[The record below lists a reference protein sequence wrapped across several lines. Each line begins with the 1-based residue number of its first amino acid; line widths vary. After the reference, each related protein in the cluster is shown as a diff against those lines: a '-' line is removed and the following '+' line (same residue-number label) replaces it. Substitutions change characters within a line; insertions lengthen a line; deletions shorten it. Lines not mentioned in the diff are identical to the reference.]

1 MDNSYLAIFLGL
13 ILISGISSIQYA
25 SGVSADMNGPDSPP
39 VFFLEDSG
47 AVTIVDTVELV
58 PGAGPWIKHIEYI
71 PTLTPIIE
79 ILTVGGST
87 PWCDWHESIDIPPTD
102 GAAVYTMGGFDI
114 DGGVATPIPGIAG
127 TTSFDLVFSPCIMPG
142 STLTIKKAIESPSGI
157 TSTGHPGVAFLQIR
171 QYPTGGGTAVGGE
184 FIPIDATAVLIA
196 GAQTNALSVL
206 GAFAVI
212 GAIAFVTLVISVKRK
227 RN

>member
-1 MDNSYLAIFLGL
+1 LDIRVFSIFLGI

-58 PGAGPWIKHIEYI
+58 PGAGPWIKHVEYLG
-71 PTLTPIIE
+71 PMTPIVE

-102 GAAVYTMGGFDI
+102 PAAVYSAGSFDI
-114 DGGVATPIPGIAG
+114 DGGGFTAIPGIAG
-127 TTSFDLVFSPCIMPG
+127 TTSFDLLFIPCLPP
-142 STLTIKKAIESPSGI
+142 TTVLTIMKTIDSPSGI
-157 TSTGHPGVAFLQIR
+157 ISTGHPGVPFLQIR
-171 QYPTGGGTAVGGE
+171 QYPTSGGGMVVGGE
-184 FIPIDATAVLIA
+184 FIGIETTSVLAA
-196 GAQTNALSVL
+196 GAQYTAAWMLP
-206 GAFAVI
+206 VI
-212 GAIAFVTLVISVKRK
+212 VSAIGIGIVIARK
-227 RN
+227 F